1 MGRELLRNS
10 TILFLL
16 ALLVRACYAIFFVEP
31 EHLLIEDQMQYLYL
45 AQEFPESGFLGIS
58 TERMPGY
65 PLFLAIIHSIFG
77 EGMLLGIVVVQILLD
92 SVSCVVIALMAHFMF
107 GKGFW
112 IAGTISAINLNMII
126 LSASVLTDTLF
137 LFLFILFLF
146 SLMKYLKN
154 EQIIW
159 LFLFVLF
166 ISLAT
171 LVRPLTYYLL
181 PILLIWIV
189 GWRLWHRDSIL
200 KIGMLT
206 TLYLAVVVAI
216 LGGIVQ
222 HNYNQYGATNL
233 TSDTGRH
240 VLGWIVP
247 ATYQYSGKGSYQE
260 GLILAKE
267 KLDLALRR
275 DNLVELPLNPF
286 EKSSYKANVGKEIL
300 LDFGYGSILKAWIS
314 GSIINLLSPSV
325 AFAPALRSLEHP
337 SFYETEG
344 DGVVSKLL
352 NYIKN
357 SNGFLYLSILAVGT
371 IISILFIFLSLIGV
385 LKMFSTY
392 SVITTST
399 LILLV
404 GYFLAIT
411 GPVLGLKYRLPIEPI
426 LIIFVTY
433 AILNRSAGKDLS

>member
-1 MGRELLRNS
+1 VVGTLLGSIHQRNYQQYGS
-10 TILFLL
+10 IAL
-16 ALLVRACYAIFFVEP
+16 ASNTGS
-31 EHLLIEDQMQYLYL
+31 HLLNW
-45 AQEFPESGFLGIS
+45 
-58 TERMPGY
+58 
-65 PLFLAIIHSIFG
+65 
-77 EGMLLGIVVVQILLD
+77 V
-92 SVSCVVIALMAHFMF
+92 
-107 GKGFW
+107 
-112 IAGTISAINLNMII
+112 
-126 LSASVLTDTLF
+126 
-137 LFLFILFLF
+137 
-146 SLMKYLKN
+146 
-154 EQIIW
+154 
-159 LFLFVLF
+159 
-166 ISLAT
+166 
-171 LVRPLTYYLL
+171 
-181 PILLIWIV
+181 
-189 GWRLWHRDSIL
+189 
-200 KIGMLT
+200 
-206 TLYLAVVVAI
+206 
-216 LGGIVQ
+216 
-222 HNYNQYGATNL
+222 
-233 TSDTGRH
+233 
-240 VLGWIVP
+240 VP
-247 ATYQYSGKGSYQE
+247 ATYQYSGQGSYQE
-260 GLILAKE
+260 GQKLARE
-267 KLDLALRR
+267 KLAFVLQNDHLER
-275 DNLVELPLNPF
+275 LPSNPF